1 VLKINYNS
9 LFFKAFPNF
18 LERLFLFLN
27 LNISIS
33 NIMTATI
40 SRTAKIRLK
49 KVESLIGKTP
59 LFSLDN
65 IYRKKGVKI
74 YVKLEWQQLGSS
86 VKARPA
92 FNIIKN
98 AILNN
103 ELNND
108 ITLLDATSGN
118 TGIAYAS
125 IAAAL
130 GIKVKLALPENASK
144 ERKILLK
151 SLGAELVLTSKF
163 EGTDGAQIVAKE
175 LKAADPSRYYYA
187 DQYANEYNW
196 KAHYEYTAAEIIS
209 QTGGRITHFI
219 NGLGTT
225 GTFVGTGRKL
235 KEYNANIQ
243 LISLQPNNP
252 MHGLEGWKH
261 LETARVPPIY
271 DARIADENNE
281 VDTLESYEIIKKVA
295 KKEGLIISPSAA
307 ANILGAIHLA
317 EKIDSGIIVTTLAD
331 DASKYSEVI
340 QSLF

>member
-1 VLKINYNS
+1 
-9 LFFKAFPNF
+9 
-18 LERLFLFLN
+18 
-27 LNISIS
+27 
-33 NIMTATI
+33 MTAII
-40 SRTAKIRLK
+40 SRLSKIRLK
-49 KVESLIGKTP
+49 KVESLIGNTP
-59 LFSLDN
+59 LYSLDN
-65 IYRKKGVKI
+65 VYRKKGVKI
-74 YVKLEWQQLGSS
+74 YAKLEWQQLGNS

-103 ELNND
+103 ELND
-108 ITLLDATSGN
+108 DVTLLDATSGN

-130 GIKVKLALPENASK
+130 GLKVKLALPENASK
-144 ERKILLK
+144 ERKTLLK

-163 EGTDGAQIVAKE
+163 EGTDGAQSVAKQ
-175 LKAADPSRYYYA
+175 LKAVHPFRYYYA

-196 KAHYEYTAAEIIS
+196 KAHYEYTAEEIID

-225 GTFVGTGRKL
+225 GTFVGTGLKL
-235 KEYNANIQ
+235 KEYNSNIQ

-261 LETARVPPIY
+261 LETAKVPQIY
-271 DARIADENNE
+271 DPSIADENHE
-281 VDTLESYEIIKKVA
+281 VDTLESYEIIKRVA
-295 KKEGLIISPSAA
+295 KKEGLMISPSAA
-307 ANILGAIHLA
+307 ANILGAIRLA

-331 DASKYSEVI
+331 DSSKYSEII
-340 QSLF
+340 QSIF